1 MVVRLLSNDAH
12 TLNIYVSR
20 VALSPEAIDAA
31 CDGRSQ
37 DDMSFDQ
44 IAALVVLIAVVA
56 VLIHGK
62 LRSDVAA
69 LSGAAAL

>member
-1 MVVRLLSNDAH
+1 
-12 TLNIYVSR
+12 
-20 VALSPEAIDAA
+20 
-31 CDGRSQ
+31 
-37 DDMSFDQ
+37 MSFDQ